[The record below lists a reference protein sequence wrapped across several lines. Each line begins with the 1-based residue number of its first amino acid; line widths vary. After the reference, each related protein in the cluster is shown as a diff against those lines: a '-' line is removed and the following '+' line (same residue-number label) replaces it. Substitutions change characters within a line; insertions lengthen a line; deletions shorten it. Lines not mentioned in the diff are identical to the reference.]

1 MAGTFIALG
10 TTFVG
15 AIAIVL
21 LMWKKVPQ
29 DKAIVITGLKKR
41 VITGKGGIVIPM
53 FEQIDRISLENMKV
67 EVKINDSLDSNG
79 GSIIYRWCSYCKG

>member
-21 LMWKKVPQ
+21 LMWKKAPQ
-29 DKAIVITGLKKR
+29 DKAIVITGLKKESDNWE
-41 VITGKGGIVIPM
+41 GWN
-53 FEQIDRISLENMKV
+53 S
-67 EVKINDSLDSNG
+67 DSNV
-79 GSIIYRWCSYCKG
+79 

>member
-15 AIAIVL
+15 TIAIVL
-21 LMWKKVPQ
+21 LVWKKAQQ

-41 VITGKGGIVIPM
+41 MITGKGGIVIPM
-53 FEQIDRISLENMKV
+53 FE
-67 EVKINDSLDSNG
+67 
-79 GSIIYRWCSYCKG
+79 